1 MNENDFNNLLTDHKL
16 YCLHY
21 LLPGNK
27 LLNDKDFAS
36 YFNNLKY
43 KYYILPSNHLCIHIL
58 DSIHYNVLSGKV
70 SFNLYG
76 KYVTITKQP
85 EHSVE
90 QFKNLIR
97 DFDINKMKNIEFY
110 KKTIENDDKFI
121 ISDGCHRL
129 SILLF
134 SNYSNIHEYVTLK

>member
-1 MNENDFNNLLTDHKL
+1 MNENHFSNSIINQNL

-76 KYVTITKQP
+76 KYVNITKQP
-85 EHSVE
+85 EHSIE
-90 QFKNLIR
+90 QFKNLIK

-134 SNYSNIHEYVTLK
+134 NNYTNIHEYITLK

>member
-21 LLPGNK
+21 LLPGNQ

-85 EHSVE
+85 EHSIE
-90 QFKNLIR
+90 QFKNLIKN
-97 DFDINKMKNIEFY
+97 FDINKMKNIEFY

-121 ISDGCHRL
+121 INDGCHRL

-134 SNYSNIHEYVTLK
+134 NNYSNIEEYVTLK